1 MKLKIYDRLIG
12 WMSVSAWMLA
22 MCCAVSCT
30 SEQITNEGSLLPEK
44 TYPLLFNVA
53 VDGHESRAGGKD
65 AWAPDDQVGVQLGTK
80 QAVYK
85 ITSSGTALE
94 PKDAENTLY
103 WENSDKALVKAWY
116 PAEKKE
122 NWDISDQSS
131 GYTSFDCLY
140 AEKEMDFMSTGEEAT
155 LHFTHLMSKV
165 ECTVNSDA
173 SPTVS
178 KVRFFGAS
186 KLNFEA
192 GVLTASS
199 GLVEIIPESDNGK
212 YTAILYPRQM
222 QNQYFIV
229 VYLSDGSTFV
239 YKPTSET
246 DGNLQAGKLHKYEIK
261 VVKGEVNVSASGVS
275 SWTEDQSNQDA
286 VQKQSYR
293 VILPESLP
301 ESLQSDGYVITD
313 LSNDKPITV
322 QGNSFS
328 VSSAGFS
335 IAYTATDLS
344 KGFSILKGIGDVN
357 RTYSSEGSDIKYTF
371 SFINLKRDLT
381 LSYGE
386 YIQVGD
392 YYFNDNTCSVLPTKD
407 GATCI
412 GIVFHVGTGAGDSK
426 ENYAGTSL
434 ANGIRGYAVALK
446 DAHESAGIW
455 GPRNFVEGIESS
467 ESYVYSYLGYK
478 NSMLVKSLP
487 SFGDA
492 VIDEPMKSDTYWA
505 FKVALGYAVASPE
518 GTSGWYLPSIGQ
530 LVDISRIPEIETS
543 MLSAGGYGFKTDHVA
558 NEYGAKG
565 GYWSSSEMKDVD
577 AWYFSFEDM
586 HCKSW
591 SKSQLHAAVSYVRPV
606 LTF

>member
-65 AWAPDDQVGVQLGTK
+65 TWAPDDQVGVQLGTK

-173 SPTVS
+173 SLTVL

-199 GLVEIIPESDNGK
+199 GLVEITPESDNGK

-229 VYLSDGSTFV
+229 VYCDGSTFV

-261 VVKGEVNVSASGVS
+261 VVKGEVNVSASGVT
-275 SWTEDQSNQDA
+275 SWNEDVSEQDA
-286 VQKQSYR
+286 VQKRSYH
-293 VILPESLP
+293 VIFP
-301 ESLQSDGYVITD
+301 ESLQSDDYVITD
-313 LSNDKPITV
+313 LSDNTPVAV
-322 QGNSFS
+322 QNNSFN
-328 VSSAGFS
+328 VSSSGFS

-371 SFINLKRDLT
+371 SFTNLKRDLT

-392 YYFNDNTCSVLPTKD
+392 YYFSDNTCSALPTKD

-412 GIVFHVGTGAGDSK
+412 GIVFHVGAGSGDSK
-426 ENYAGTSL
+426 ENYAETL
-434 ANGIRGYAVALK
+434 ASSGIRGYAVALK

-487 SFGDA
+487 NFGDA
-492 VIDEPMKSDTYWA
+492 VINEPMKPDTYWA
-505 FKVALGYAVASPE
+505 FKVAFDYTVSAPE

-530 LVDISRIPEIETS
+530 LVDISKISGIETLMS
-543 MLSAGGYGFKTDHVA
+543 SAGGHGFKTDHVV

-565 GYWSSSEMKDVD
+565 GYWSSSEKKDTD

-586 HCKSW
+586 NCTAW
-591 SKSQLHAAVSYVRPV
+591 SKNQEFAAVSYVRPV

>member
-65 AWAPDDQVGVQLGTK
+65 DWIQGDEVGVQLGSK
-80 QAVYK
+80 QAVYQ
-85 ITSSGTALE
+85 ITSVANALE

-103 WENSDKALVKAWY
+103 WENSNKALVKAWY
-116 PAEKKE
+116 PAAKIE
-122 NWDISDQSS
+122 NRDISNQSN

-165 ECTVNSDA
+165 ECTVKSDA
-173 SPTVS
+173 SLTVS
-178 KVRFFGAS
+178 KVTFFGAS

-199 GLVEIIPESDNGK
+199 GLVEITPESDNGK

-261 VVKGEVNVSASGVS
+261 VVKGEVNVSASGVA
-275 SWTEDQSNQDA
+275 SWTEEPSTQDA
-286 VQKQSYR
+286 AQKQSYR
-293 VILPESLP
+293 VILPESF
-301 ESLQSDGYVITD
+301 GNYVITD
-313 LSNDKPITV
+313 LSDNSPVTTIQD
-322 QGNSFS
+322 NSFS

-371 SFINLKRDLT
+371 SFTNLKRDLT

-392 YYFNDNTCSVLPTKD
+392 YYFSDNTCSALPTKD

-412 GIVFHVGTGAGDSK
+412 GIVFHVGTGAGDSQ

-434 ANGIRGYAVALK
+434 ASNGIRGYAVALK
-446 DAHESAGIW
+446 DAGSFPWATE
-455 GPRNFVEGIESS
+455 EGKSTQTDSNENSWNG
-467 ESYVYSYLGYK
+467 YSNNQIVKGVGVGKFPAFEACAEFTPAAL
-478 NSMLVKSLP
+478 NS
-487 SFGDA
+487 
-492 VIDEPMKSDTYWA
+492 
-505 FKVALGYAVASPE
+505 
-518 GTSGWYLPSIGQ
+518 SGWYLPSIAQ
-530 LVDISRIPEIETS
+530 LGEIRNNIDILQPMFTAVEGEC
-543 MLSAGGYGFKTDHVA
+543 LKTDGSVW
-558 NEYGAKG
+558 
-565 GYWSSSEMKDVD
+565 YWSSTQKDSENEKAVILFGEG
-577 AWYFSFEDM
+577 YSV
-586 HCKSW
+586 W
-591 SKSQLHAAVSYVRPV
+591 SKIAGAYVRPI

>member
-65 AWAPDDQVGVQLGTK
+65 DWIQGDEVGVQLGSK
-80 QAVYK
+80 QAVYQ
-85 ITSSGTALE
+85 ITSVANALE

-103 WENSDKALVKAWY
+103 WENSNKALVKAWY
-116 PAEKKE
+116 PAAKIE
-122 NWDISDQSS
+122 NRDISNQSN

-165 ECTVNSDA
+165 ECTVKSDA
-173 SPTVS
+173 SLTVS
-178 KVRFFGAS
+178 KVTFFGAS

-199 GLVEIIPESDNGK
+199 GLVEITPESDNGK

-261 VVKGEVNVSASGVS
+261 VVKGEVNVSASGVA
-275 SWTEDQSNQDA
+275 SWTEEPSNQDA
-286 VQKQSYR
+286 AQKQSYR
-293 VILPESLP
+293 VILPESF
-301 ESLQSDGYVITD
+301 GNYVITD
-313 LSNDKPITV
+313 LSDNSPVTTIQD
-322 QGNSFS
+322 NSFS

-335 IAYTATDLS
+335 ITYTATDLS
-344 KGFSILKGIGDVN
+344 KGFSILKGIGEVK
-357 RTYSSEGSDIKYTF
+357 RTYTPEGSKYTF
-371 SFINLKRDLT
+371 SFTNLKRDLT

-392 YYFNDNTCSVLPTKD
+392 YYFSDNTCSVLPTKD

-412 GIVFHVGTGAGDSK
+412 GIVFHVGTGAGDSQ

-434 ANGIRGYAVALK
+434 ACIRGYAVALK
-446 DAHESAGIW
+446 DAGSFPWATEEGKSTQTDSNENSWNGYSNNQIVK
-455 GPRNFVEGIESS
+455 GVDVEKYPAFEACADFTPAA
-467 ESYVYSYLGYK
+467 L
-478 NSMLVKSLP
+478 NS
-487 SFGDA
+487 
-492 VIDEPMKSDTYWA
+492 
-505 FKVALGYAVASPE
+505 
-518 GTSGWYLPSIGQ
+518 SGWYLPSIAQ
-530 LVDISRIPEIETS
+530 LGEIRNNIDILQPMFTAVEGEC
-543 MLSAGGYGFKTDHVA
+543 LKTDGSVW
-558 NEYGAKG
+558 
-565 GYWSSSEMKDVD
+565 YWSSTQKDSENEKAVILFGEG
-577 AWYFSFEDM
+577 YSV
-586 HCKSW
+586 W
-591 SKSQLHAAVSYVRPV
+591 SKIAGAYVRPI

>member
-65 AWAPDDQVGVQLGTK
+65 AWIQGDEVGVQLGSK
-80 QAVYK
+80 QAVYQ
-85 ITSSGTALE
+85 ITSVANALE

-103 WENSDKALVKAWY
+103 WENSNKALVKAWY
-116 PAEKKE
+116 PAAKIE
-122 NWDISDQSS
+122 NRDISDQSS

-173 SPTVS
+173 SLTVS
-178 KVRFFGAS
+178 KVTFFGAS

-199 GLVEIIPESDNGK
+199 GLVEITPESDNGK

-261 VVKGEVNVSASGVS
+261 VVKGEINVSASGVA
-275 SWTEDQSNQDA
+275 SWTEEQSNQDA

-293 VILPESLP
+293 VILPESL
-301 ESLQSDGYVITD
+301 QSDGYVIID
-313 LSNDKPITV
+313 FSNGSPVTV
-322 QGNSFS
+322 QDNSFS

-335 IAYTATDLS
+335 ITYTETDLS
-344 KGFSILKGIGDVN
+344 KGFSILKGIGEVK
-357 RTYSSEGSDIKYTF
+357 RTYNNEDSNIEYTF
-371 SFINLKRDLT
+371 SFTNLKRDLT

-392 YYFNDNTCSVLPTKD
+392 YYFSDNTCSALPTKD

-412 GIVFHVGTGAGDSK
+412 GIVFHVGTGAGDGK
-426 ENYAGTSL
+426 GNYAGTSL
-434 ANGIRGYAVALK
+434 ASNGIRGYAVALK

-565 GYWSSSEMKDVD
+565 GYWSSSEQKESD

-586 HCKSW
+586 NCKSW
-591 SKSQLHAAVSYVRPV
+591 SKSQVFAAVSYVRPV

>member
-44 TYPLLFNVA
+44 TYPLLLNVA

-65 AWAPDDQVGVQLGTK
+65 DWIQGDEVGVQLGSK
-80 QAVYK
+80 QAVYQ
-85 ITSSGTALE
+85 ITSVANALE

-103 WENSDKALVKAWY
+103 WENSNKALVKAWY
-116 PAEKKE
+116 PAAKIE
-122 NWDISDQSS
+122 NRDISNQSN

-165 ECTVNSDA
+165 ECTVKSDA
-173 SPTVS
+173 SLTVS
-178 KVRFFGAS
+178 KVTFFGAS

-199 GLVEIIPESDNGK
+199 GLVEITPESDNGK

-261 VVKGEVNVSASGVS
+261 VVKGEVNVSASGVA
-275 SWTEDQSNQDA
+275 SWTEEPSTQDA
-286 VQKQSYR
+286 AQKQSYR
-293 VILPESLP
+293 VILPESF
-301 ESLQSDGYVITD
+301 GNYVITD
-313 LSNDKPITV
+313 LSDNSPVTTIQD
-322 QGNSFS
+322 NSFS

-371 SFINLKRDLT
+371 SFTNLKRDLT

-392 YYFNDNTCSVLPTKD
+392 YYFSDNTCSALPTKD

-412 GIVFHVGTGAGDSK
+412 GIVFHVGTGAGDSR

-434 ANGIRGYAVALK
+434 ASNGIRGYVVALK
-446 DAHESAGIW
+446 DAGSFPWATEEGKSTQTDSNENSWNGYSNNQIVK
-455 GPRNFVEGIESS
+455 GVDVEKYPAFEACADFTPAA
-467 ESYVYSYLGYK
+467 L
-478 NSMLVKSLP
+478 NS
-487 SFGDA
+487 
-492 VIDEPMKSDTYWA
+492 
-505 FKVALGYAVASPE
+505 
-518 GTSGWYLPSIGQ
+518 SGWYLPSIAQ
-530 LVDISRIPEIETS
+530 LGEIRNNIDILQPMFTAVEGEC
-543 MLSAGGYGFKTDHVA
+543 LKTDKSVW
-558 NEYGAKG
+558 
-565 GYWSSSEMKDVD
+565 YWSSTQKNSNEG
-577 AWYFSFEDM
+577 
-586 HCKSW
+586 
-591 SKSQLHAAVSYVRPV
+591 QAVILYGTAYGVYDKVYETYVRPV

>member
-65 AWAPDDQVGVQLGTK
+65 AWVQGDEVGVQLGSK
-80 QAVYK
+80 QAVYQ
-85 ITSSGTALE
+85 ITSVANALE

-122 NWDISDQSS
+122 NWDISDQRN
-131 GYTSFDCLY
+131 GYADFDCLY
-140 AEKEMDFMSTGEEAT
+140 AEKEMDFMSTGEDAT

-165 ECTVNSDA
+165 ECTVKSDA
-173 SPTVS
+173 SLTVS
-178 KVRFFGAS
+178 EVTFFGAS

-199 GLVEIIPESDNGK
+199 GLVEITPESDNGK

-229 VYLSDGSTFV
+229 VYLNDGSTFV

-261 VVKGEVNVSASGVS
+261 VVKGEVNVSALGVA
-275 SWTEDQSNQDA
+275 SWTEKPSDQDA
-286 VQKQSYR
+286 AQKQSYR
-293 VILPESLP
+293 VILPESL
-301 ESLQSDGYVITD
+301 QSGNYAITD
-313 LSNDKPITV
+313 LSNDKSITV

-335 IAYTATDLS
+335 ITYTETDLS
-344 KGFSILKGIGDVN
+344 KGFSILKGIGEVK
-357 RTYSSEGSDIKYTF
+357 RTYTPEGSKHTF
-371 SFINLKRDLT
+371 SFTNLKRDLT

-392 YYFNDNTCSVLPTKD
+392 YYFSDNTCSVLPTKD

-434 ANGIRGYAVALK
+434 AFNGIRGYAVALK
-446 DAHESAGIW
+446 DAGSFQWASNKDLGGKLLTNKDKQLWIGYLNTKAVQEETLENYPAFNKCV
-455 GPRNFVEGIESS
+455 NFKPIA
-467 ESYVYSYLGYK
+467 
-478 NSMLVKSLP
+478 P
-487 SFGDA
+487 SG
-492 VIDEPMKSDTYWA
+492 S
-505 FKVALGYAVASPE
+505 
-518 GTSGWYLPSIGQ
+518 SGWYLPSCAQ
-530 LVDISRIPEIETS
+530 LEAIFSQK
-543 MLSAGGYGFKTDHVA
+543 KTLDKELQNVS
-558 NEYGAKG
+558 GSQLIQG
-565 GYWSSSEMKDVD
+565 DWYWSSTQSENDNQAVMYYLKDNGATYD
-577 AWYFSFEDM
+577 WDKDNLYN
-586 HCKSW
+586 
-591 SKSQLHAAVSYVRPV
+591 VRPI

>member
-65 AWAPDDQVGVQLGTK
+65 AWVQGDEVGVQLGSK
-80 QAVYK
+80 QAVYQ
-85 ITSSGTALE
+85 ITSVANALE

-103 WENSDKALVKAWY
+103 WETSNKALVKAWY

-122 NWDISDQSS
+122 NWDISNQSS

-165 ECTVNSDA
+165 ECTVKSDA
-173 SPTVS
+173 VS
-178 KVRFFGAS
+178 KVTFFGAS

-199 GLVEIIPESDNGK
+199 GMAEIIPESADRQ
-212 YTAILYPRQM
+212 YTAVLYPRQM

-229 VYLSDGSTFV
+229 VYLNDGSTFV

-275 SWTEDQSNQDA
+275 SWTEEQSDQDA
-286 VQKQSYR
+286 AQKQSYR
-293 VILPESLP
+293 VILPKSLH
-301 ESLQSDGYVITD
+301 DGYVITD
-313 LSNDKPITV
+313 LSDNSPVTTIQD
-322 QGNSFS
+322 NSFS

-335 IAYTATDLS
+335 ITYTETDLS
-344 KGFSILKGIGDVN
+344 KGFSILKGIGEVK
-357 RTYSSEGSDIKYTF
+357 RTYTPEGSKYTF
-371 SFINLKRDLT
+371 SFTNLKRDLT

-392 YYFNDNTCSVLPTKD
+392 YYFSDNTCSVLPTKD

-412 GIVFHVGTGAGDSK
+412 GIVFYVGTGAGDSK

-434 ANGIRGYAVALK
+434 AFNGIRGYAVALK

-455 GPRNFVEGIESS
+455 GPRKFVEGIESS
-467 ESYVYSYLGYK
+467 GSYVYSYLGYK

-530 LVDISRIPEIETS
+530 LVDISRIPEVETL
-543 MLSAGGYGFKTDHVA
+543 LSAGGDEFKTDHKP
-558 NEYGAKG
+558 NEYGVKG
-565 GYWSSSEMKDVD
+565 GYWSSSEMKESD
-577 AWYFSFEDM
+577 AWYFSFEEM
-586 HCKSW
+586 NYKSW
-591 SKSQLHAAVSYVRPV
+591 SKSQDFAAVSYVRPV

>member
-65 AWAPDDQVGVQLGTK
+65 AWIQGDEVGVQLGSK
-80 QAVYK
+80 QAVYQ
-85 ITSSGTALE
+85 ITSVANALE

-173 SPTVS
+173 SLTVL
-178 KVRFFGAS
+178 KVTFFGAS

-199 GLVEIIPESDNGK
+199 GLVEITPESDNGK

-229 VYLSDGSTFV
+229 VYCDGSTFV

-275 SWTEDQSNQDA
+275 SWTEEQSNQDA

-293 VILPESLP
+293 VILPESL
-301 ESLQSDGYVITD
+301 QSDDYVITD
-313 LSNDKPITV
+313 LSDKSSVTV
-322 QGNSFS
+322 QNNSFS

-371 SFINLKRDLT
+371 SFTNLKRDLT

-392 YYFNDNTCSVLPTKD
+392 YYFSDNTCSALPTKD

-412 GIVFHVGTGAGDSK
+412 GIVFHVGTGAGDSQ

-434 ANGIRGYAVALK
+434 ASNGIRGYAVALK
-446 DAHESAGIW
+446 DAGSFPWATEEGKSTRTDSNENSWNGYSNNQIVK
-455 GPRNFVEGIESS
+455 GVDVEKYPAFEACADFTPAA
-467 ESYVYSYLGYK
+467 L
-478 NSMLVKSLP
+478 NS
-487 SFGDA
+487 
-492 VIDEPMKSDTYWA
+492 
-505 FKVALGYAVASPE
+505 
-518 GTSGWYLPSIGQ
+518 SGWYLPSIAQ
-530 LVDISRIPEIETS
+530 LGEIRNNIDILQPMFTAVEGEC
-543 MLSAGGYGFKTDHVA
+543 LKTDGSVW
-558 NEYGAKG
+558 
-565 GYWSSSEMKDVD
+565 YWSSTQKDSENEKAVILFGER
-577 AWYFSFEDM
+577 YSV
-586 HCKSW
+586 W
-591 SKSQLHAAVSYVRPV
+591 SKIAGAYVRPV

>member
-173 SPTVS
+173 SLTVL
-178 KVRFFGAS
+178 KVTFFGAS

-199 GLVEIIPESDNGK
+199 GLVEITPESDNGK

-261 VVKGEVNVSASGVS
+261 VVKGEVNVSASGVA
-275 SWTEDQSNQDA
+275 SWTEEPSNQDA
-286 VQKQSYR
+286 AQKQSYR
-293 VILPESLP
+293 VILPESL
-301 ESLQSDGYVITD
+301 QSNYVITD
-313 LSNDKPITV
+313 LSDNSPVTIQD
-322 QGNSFS
+322 NSFS

-371 SFINLKRDLT
+371 SFTNLKRDLT

-392 YYFNDNTCSVLPTKD
+392 YYFSDNTCSALPTKD

-412 GIVFHVGTGAGDSK
+412 GIVFHVGTGAGDSQ

-434 ANGIRGYAVALK
+434 ACIRGYAVALK
-446 DAHESAGIW
+446 DAQESAGIW
-455 GPRNFVEGIESS
+455 GPRKHVEGIESS
-467 ESYVYSYLGYK
+467 KSYVYSYLGYK
-478 NSMLVKSLP
+478 NSMIVKSLP

-492 VIDEPMKSDTYWA
+492 VINEPMRSDTYWA
-505 FKVALGYAVASPE
+505 FKVALEYTVSAPE

-530 LVDISRIPEIETS
+530 LVDIRRIPEVETLL
-543 MLSAGGYGFKTDHVA
+543 LSAGGDEFKTDHKP
-558 NEYGAKG
+558 NEYGVKG
-565 GYWSSSEMKDVD
+565 GYWSSSEMKESD
-577 AWYFSFEDM
+577 AWYFSFEEM
-586 HCKSW
+586 NYKSW
-591 SKSQLHAAVSYVRPV
+591 SKSQDFAAVSYVRPV

>member
-53 VDGHESRAGGKD
+53 VDGLESRAGGKD
-65 AWAPDDQVGVQLGTK
+65 VWAPDDQVGVQLGTK

-116 PAEKKE
+116 PAEKIE
-122 NWDISDQSS
+122 NRDISDQSS

-165 ECTVNSDA
+165 ECTVKSDA
-173 SPTVS
+173 SLTVS
-178 KVRFFGAS
+178 EVTFFGAS

-199 GLVEIIPESDNGK
+199 GLVEITPESDNGK

-229 VYLSDGSTFV
+229 VCLSDGSTFV

-261 VVKGEVNVSASGVS
+261 VVKGEVNVSASGVA
-275 SWTEDQSNQDA
+275 SWTEEPSTQDA
-286 VQKQSYR
+286 AQKQSYH
-293 VILPESLP
+293 VIFP

-322 QGNSFS
+322 QDNSFS

-335 IAYTATDLS
+335 ITYTETDLS
-344 KGFSILKGIGDVN
+344 KGFSILKGIGEVK
-357 RTYSSEGSDIKYTF
+357 RTYTPEGSKYTF
-371 SFINLKRDLT
+371 SFTNLKRDLT

-426 ENYAGTSL
+426 GNYAETSL
-434 ANGIRGYAVALK
+434 ASSGIRGYVVALK
-446 DAHESAGIW
+446 DAGSFQWASNEDLGGKLLTNKDKQLWIGYLNTKAVQEETLENYPAFNKCI
-455 GPRNFVEGIESS
+455 NFEPIA
-467 ESYVYSYLGYK
+467 
-478 NSMLVKSLP
+478 P
-487 SFGDA
+487 SG
-492 VIDEPMKSDTYWA
+492 S
-505 FKVALGYAVASPE
+505 
-518 GTSGWYLPSIGQ
+518 SGWYLPSCAQ
-530 LVDISRIPEIETS
+530 LEAIFSQK
-543 MLSAGGYGFKTDHVA
+543 KTLDKELQNVS
-558 NEYGAKG
+558 GSQLIQG
-565 GYWSSSEMKDVD
+565 DWYWSSTQSENDNQAVMYYLKDNGATYD
-577 AWYFSFEDM
+577 WDKHY
-586 HCKSW
+586 
-591 SKSQLHAAVSYVRPV
+591 LYNVRPV

>member
-65 AWAPDDQVGVQLGTK
+65 AWIQGDEVGVQLGSK
-80 QAVYK
+80 QAVYQ
-85 ITSSGTALE
+85 ITSVANALE

-116 PAEKKE
+116 PAEKIE
-122 NWDISDQSS
+122 NRDISDQSS

-173 SPTVS
+173 SLTVL
-178 KVRFFGAS
+178 KVTFFGAS

-199 GLVEIIPESDNGK
+199 GLVEITPESDNGK

-261 VVKGEVNVSASGVS
+261 VVKGEVNVSASGVA
-275 SWTEDQSNQDA
+275 SWTEEQSNQDA
-286 VQKQSYR
+286 AQKQSYH
-293 VILPESLP
+293 VIFP
-301 ESLQSDGYVITD
+301 ESLQSGNYVITD
-313 LSNDKPITV
+313 LSDNSPVTIQD
-322 QGNSFS
+322 NSFS

-335 IAYTATDLS
+335 ITYTETDLS
-344 KGFSILKGIGDVN
+344 KGFSILKGIGEVK
-357 RTYSSEGSDIKYTF
+357 RTYKEDSNIEYTF
-371 SFINLKRDLT
+371 SFTNLKRDLT

-392 YYFNDNTCSVLPTKD
+392 YYFSDNTCSVLPTKD

-434 ANGIRGYAVALK
+434 ASNGIRGYVVALK
-446 DAHESAGIW
+446 DAGSFPWATEEGKSTQTDSNENSWNGYSNNQIVK
-455 GPRNFVEGIESS
+455 GVDVEKYPAFEACADFTPAA
-467 ESYVYSYLGYK
+467 L
-478 NSMLVKSLP
+478 NS
-487 SFGDA
+487 
-492 VIDEPMKSDTYWA
+492 
-505 FKVALGYAVASPE
+505 
-518 GTSGWYLPSIGQ
+518 SGWYLPSIAQ
-530 LVDISRIPEIETS
+530 LGEIRNNIDILQPMFTAVEGEC
-543 MLSAGGYGFKTDHVA
+543 LKTDGSVW
-558 NEYGAKG
+558 
-565 GYWSSSEMKDVD
+565 YWSSTQKDSENEKAVILFGEG
-577 AWYFSFEDM
+577 YSV
-586 HCKSW
+586 W
-591 SKSQLHAAVSYVRPV
+591 SKIAGAYVRPI

>member
-65 AWAPDDQVGVQLGTK
+65 DWIQGDEVGVQLGSK
-80 QAVYK
+80 QAVYQ
-85 ITSSGTALE
+85 ITSVANALE

-103 WENSDKALVKAWY
+103 WENSNKALVKAWY
-116 PAEKKE
+116 PAAKIE
-122 NWDISDQSS
+122 NRDISNQSN

-165 ECTVNSDA
+165 ECTVKSDA
-173 SPTVS
+173 SLTVS
-178 KVRFFGAS
+178 KVTFFGAS

-199 GLVEIIPESDNGK
+199 GLVEITPESDNGK

-261 VVKGEVNVSASGVS
+261 VVKGEVNVSASGVA
-275 SWTEDQSNQDA
+275 SWTEEPSDQDA
-286 VQKQSYR
+286 AQKQSYH
-293 VILPESLP
+293 VILP

-313 LSNDKPITV
+313 LSNDKPIKV
-322 QGNSFS
+322 PGNSFS

-335 IAYTATDLS
+335 ITYTETDLS

-392 YYFNDNTCSVLPTKD
+392 YYFSDNTCSALPTKD

-412 GIVFHVGTGAGDSK
+412 GIVFHVGTGAGDSQ

-434 ANGIRGYAVALK
+434 ACIRGYAVALK
-446 DAHESAGIW
+446 DAGSFSWASNEDLGGKLLTNKDKQLWI
-455 GPRNFVEGIESS
+455 G
-467 ESYVYSYLGYK
+467 YLNTKTVQEETLENYPAFNK
-478 NSMLVKSLP
+478 CIKFEPIAP
-487 SFGDA
+487 SG
-492 VIDEPMKSDTYWA
+492 S
-505 FKVALGYAVASPE
+505 
-518 GTSGWYLPSIGQ
+518 SGWYLPSCAQ
-530 LVDISRIPEIETS
+530 LEAIFSQK
-543 MLSAGGYGFKTDHVA
+543 KTLDKELQNVS
-558 NEYGAKG
+558 GSQLIQG
-565 GYWSSSEMKDVD
+565 DWYWSSTQSENDNQAVMYYLKDNGATYD
-577 AWYFSFEDM
+577 WDKHY
-586 HCKSW
+586 
-591 SKSQLHAAVSYVRPV
+591 LYNVRPV

>member
-65 AWAPDDQVGVQLGTK
+65 DWVQGDEVGVQLGSK
-80 QAVYK
+80 QAVYQ
-85 ITSSGTALE
+85 ITSVANALE

-103 WENSDKALVKAWY
+103 WETSNKALVKAWY
-116 PAEKKE
+116 PAEKIE
-122 NWDISDQSS
+122 NRDISDQSS

-165 ECTVNSDA
+165 ECTVKSDA
-173 SPTVS
+173 SLTVS
-178 KVRFFGAS
+178 EVTFFGAS

-199 GLVEIIPESDNGK
+199 GLVEITPESDNGK

-229 VYLSDGSTFV
+229 VCLSDGSTFV

-261 VVKGEVNVSASGVS
+261 VVKGEVNVSASGVA
-275 SWTEDQSNQDA
+275 SWTEEPSSQDA
-286 VQKQSYR
+286 AQKQSYH
-293 VILPESLP
+293 VIFP

-313 LSNDKPITV
+313 LSNDKPIIV

-335 IAYTATDLS
+335 ITYTETDLS
-344 KGFSILKGIGDVN
+344 KGFSILKGIGEVK
-357 RTYSSEGSDIKYTF
+357 RTYTPEGSKYTF
-371 SFINLKRDLT
+371 SFTNLKRDLT

-392 YYFNDNTCSVLPTKD
+392 YYFSDNTCSALPTKD

-412 GIVFHVGTGAGDSK
+412 GIVFHVGTGAGDGK
-426 ENYAGTSL
+426 GNYAGTSL
-434 ANGIRGYAVALK
+434 ASNGIRGYAVALK
-446 DAHESAGIW
+446 DAGSFQWATEEGKSTQTDPNENSWNGYSNNQIVKGAG
-455 GPRNFVEGIESS
+455 VE
-467 ESYVYSYLGYK
+467 K
-478 NSMLVKSLP
+478 FP
-487 SFGDA
+487 
-492 VIDEPMKSDTYWA
+492 A
-505 FKVALGYAVASPE
+505 FKACADFTPAALNS
-518 GTSGWYLPSIGQ
+518 SGWYLPSIAQ
-530 LVDISRIPEIETS
+530 LGEIENNIDILQPMFTAVEGEC
-543 MLSAGGYGFKTDHVA
+543 LKTDGSVW
-558 NEYGAKG
+558 
-565 GYWSSSEMKDVD
+565 YWSSTQKDSENEKAVILFGEG
-577 AWYFSFEDM
+577 YSV
-586 HCKSW
+586 W
-591 SKSQLHAAVSYVRPV
+591 SKIAGAYVRPV

>member
-12 WMSVSAWMLA
+12 WMSVSAWILA

-30 SEQITNEGSLLPEK
+30 SEQITNEGSSLPEK

-65 AWAPDDQVGVQLGTK
+65 DWIQGDEVGVQLGSK
-80 QAVYK
+80 QAVYQ
-85 ITSSGTALE
+85 ITSVANALE

-103 WENSDKALVKAWY
+103 WENSNKALVKAWY
-116 PAEKKE
+116 PAEKIE
-122 NWDISDQSS
+122 NRDISDQSS

-165 ECTVNSDA
+165 ECTVKSDA
-173 SPTVS
+173 SLTVS
-178 KVRFFGAS
+178 EVTFFGAS

-199 GLVEIIPESDNGK
+199 GLVEITPESDTDKGK

-261 VVKGEVNVSASGVS
+261 VVKGEVNVSASGVA
-275 SWTEDQSNQDA
+275 SWTEEPSTQDA
-286 VQKQSYR
+286 AQKQSYR
-293 VILPESLP
+293 VILPESF
-301 ESLQSDGYVITD
+301 GNYVITD
-313 LSNDKPITV
+313 LSDNSPVTTIQD
-322 QGNSFS
+322 NSFS

-371 SFINLKRDLT
+371 SFTNLKRDLT

-392 YYFNDNTCSVLPTKD
+392 YYFSDNTCSALPTKD

-412 GIVFHVGTGAGDSK
+412 GIVFHVGTGAGDSQK
-426 ENYAGTSL
+426 NYAGTSL
-434 ANGIRGYAVALK
+434 ASNDIRGYAVALK
-446 DAHESAGIW
+446 DAGSFQWATEEGKSTQTDPNENSWNGYSNNQIVKGAG
-455 GPRNFVEGIESS
+455 VE
-467 ESYVYSYLGYK
+467 K
-478 NSMLVKSLP
+478 FP
-487 SFGDA
+487 
-492 VIDEPMKSDTYWA
+492 A
-505 FKVALGYAVASPE
+505 FKACAEFAPAALNS
-518 GTSGWYLPSIGQ
+518 SGWYLPSIAQ
-530 LVDISRIPEIETS
+530 LGEIENNIDILQPMFTAVEGEC
-543 MLSAGGYGFKTDHVA
+543 LKTDKSVW
-558 NEYGAKG
+558 
-565 GYWSSSEMKDVD
+565 YWSSTQKNSNEG
-577 AWYFSFEDM
+577 
-586 HCKSW
+586 
-591 SKSQLHAAVSYVRPV
+591 QAVILYGTEYGVYDKVYETYVRPV

>member
-53 VDGHESRAGGKD
+53 VDGLESRAGGKD
-65 AWAPDDQVGVQLGTK
+65 VWAPDDQVGVQLGTK

-116 PAEKKE
+116 PAAKIE
-122 NWDISDQSS
+122 NRDISNQSN

-165 ECTVNSDA
+165 ECTVKSDA
-173 SPTVS
+173 SLIVS
-178 KVRFFGAS
+178 EVTFFGAS

-199 GLVEIIPESDNGK
+199 GLVEIIPESDKGK

-261 VVKGEVNVSASGVS
+261 VVKGEINVSASGVA
-275 SWTEDQSNQDA
+275 SWTEEQSDQDA
-286 VQKQSYR
+286 VLKQSYR
-293 VILPESLP
+293 VILP

-335 IAYTATDLS
+335 ITYTETDLS
-344 KGFSILKGIGDVN
+344 KGFSILKGIGEVK
-357 RTYSSEGSDIKYTF
+357 RTYTPEGSKYTF
-371 SFINLKRDLT
+371 SFTNLKRDLT

-392 YYFNDNTCSVLPTKD
+392 YYFSDNTCSALPTKD

-412 GIVFHVGTGAGDSK
+412 GIVFHVGTGAGDSQ

-434 ANGIRGYAVALK
+434 ACIRGYAVALK
-446 DAHESAGIW
+446 DAQESAGIW
-455 GPRNFVEGIESS
+455 GPRKHVEGIESS
-467 ESYVYSYLGYK
+467 KSYVYSYLGYK
-478 NSMLVKSLP
+478 NSMIVKSLP

-492 VIDEPMKSDTYWA
+492 VINEPTKSDTYWA
-505 FKVALGYAVASPE
+505 FKVALEYTVSAPE

-530 LVDISRIPEIETS
+530 LVDIRRIPEVETLL
-543 MLSAGGYGFKTDHVA
+543 LSAGGDEFKTDHKP
-558 NEYGAKG
+558 NEYGVKG
-565 GYWSSSEMKDVD
+565 GYWSSSEMKESD
-577 AWYFSFEDM
+577 AWYFSFEEM
-586 HCKSW
+586 NYKSW
-591 SKSQLHAAVSYVRPV
+591 SKSQDFAAVSYVRPV

>member
-173 SPTVS
+173 SLTVK
-178 KVRFFGAS
+178 KVTFFGAS

-199 GLVEIIPESDNGK
+199 GLVEITPESDTDNGK

-229 VYLSDGSTFV
+229 VYCDGSTFV

-261 VVKGEVNVSASGVS
+261 VVKGEVNVSASGVA

-381 LSYGE
+381 LSYDE

-446 DAHESAGIW
+446 DAGSFQWATEEGKSTQTDPNENSWNGYSNNQIVKGAG
-455 GPRNFVEGIESS
+455 VE
-467 ESYVYSYLGYK
+467 K
-478 NSMLVKSLP
+478 FP
-487 SFGDA
+487 
-492 VIDEPMKSDTYWA
+492 A
-505 FKVALGYAVASPE
+505 FKACAEFAPAALNS
-518 GTSGWYLPSIGQ
+518 SGWYLPSIAQ
-530 LVDISRIPEIETS
+530 LGEIENNIDILQPMFTAVEGEC
-543 MLSAGGYGFKTDHVA
+543 LKTDKSVW
-558 NEYGAKG
+558 
-565 GYWSSSEMKDVD
+565 YWSSTQKNSNEG
-577 AWYFSFEDM
+577 
-586 HCKSW
+586 
-591 SKSQLHAAVSYVRPV
+591 QAVILYGTEYGVYDKVYETYVRPV

>member
-65 AWAPDDQVGVQLGTK
+65 AWIQGDEVGVQLGSK
-80 QAVYK
+80 QAVYQ
-85 ITSSGTALE
+85 ITSVANALE

-116 PAEKKE
+116 PAEKIE
-122 NWDISDQSS
+122 NRDISDQSS

-173 SPTVS
+173 SLTVL
-178 KVRFFGAS
+178 KVTFFGAS

-199 GLVEIIPESDNGK
+199 GLVEITPESDNGK

-261 VVKGEVNVSASGVS
+261 VVKGEVNVSASGVA
-275 SWTEDQSNQDA
+275 SWTEEQSNQDA
-286 VQKQSYR
+286 AQKQSYH
-293 VILPESLP
+293 VIFP
-301 ESLQSDGYVITD
+301 ESLQSGNYVITD
-313 LSNDKPITV
+313 LSDNSPVTIQD
-322 QGNSFS
+322 NSFS

-335 IAYTATDLS
+335 ITYTETDLS
-344 KGFSILKGIGDVN
+344 KGFSILKGIGEVK
-357 RTYSSEGSDIKYTF
+357 RTYKEDSNIEYTF
-371 SFINLKRDLT
+371 SFTNLKRDLT

-392 YYFNDNTCSVLPTKD
+392 YYFSDNTCSVLPTKD

-434 ANGIRGYAVALK
+434 ASNGIRGYVVALK
-446 DAHESAGIW
+446 DAGSFPWATEEGKSTQTDSNENSWNGYSNNQIVK
-455 GPRNFVEGIESS
+455 GVDVEKYPAFEACADFTPAA
-467 ESYVYSYLGYK
+467 L
-478 NSMLVKSLP
+478 NS
-487 SFGDA
+487 
-492 VIDEPMKSDTYWA
+492 
-505 FKVALGYAVASPE
+505 
-518 GTSGWYLPSIGQ
+518 SGWYLPSIAQ
-530 LVDISRIPEIETS
+530 LGEIRNNIDILQS
-543 MLSAGGYGFKTDHVA
+543 MFTAVEGECLKTDGSVW
-558 NEYGAKG
+558 
-565 GYWSSSEMKDVD
+565 YWSSTQKDSENEKAVILFGEG
-577 AWYFSFEDM
+577 YSV
-586 HCKSW
+586 W
-591 SKSQLHAAVSYVRPV
+591 SKIAGAYVRPI

>member
-65 AWAPDDQVGVQLGTK
+65 AWIQGDEVGVQLGSK
-80 QAVYK
+80 QAVYQ
-85 ITSSGTALE
+85 ITSVANALE

-116 PAEKKE
+116 PAEKIE
-122 NWDISDQSS
+122 NRDISDQSS

-173 SPTVS
+173 SLTVL
-178 KVRFFGAS
+178 KVTFFGAS

-199 GLVEIIPESDNGK
+199 GLVEITPESDNGK

-261 VVKGEVNVSASGVS
+261 VVKGEVNVSASGVA
-275 SWTEDQSNQDA
+275 SWTEEQSNQDA
-286 VQKQSYR
+286 AQKQSYH
-293 VILPESLP
+293 VIFP
-301 ESLQSDGYVITD
+301 ESLQSGNYVITD
-313 LSNDKPITV
+313 LSDNSPVTIQD
-322 QGNSFS
+322 NSFS

-335 IAYTATDLS
+335 ITYTETDLS
-344 KGFSILKGIGDVN
+344 KGFSILKGIGEVK
-357 RTYSSEGSDIKYTF
+357 RTYKEDSNIEYTF
-371 SFINLKRDLT
+371 SFTNLKRDLT

-392 YYFNDNTCSVLPTKD
+392 YYFSDNTCSVLPTKD

-434 ANGIRGYAVALK
+434 ASNGIRGYVVALK
-446 DAHESAGIW
+446 DAGSFPWATE
-455 GPRNFVEGIESS
+455 EGKSTQTDSNENSWNG
-467 ESYVYSYLGYK
+467 YSNNQIVKGVGVGKFPAFEACADFTPAAL
-478 NSMLVKSLP
+478 NS
-487 SFGDA
+487 
-492 VIDEPMKSDTYWA
+492 
-505 FKVALGYAVASPE
+505 
-518 GTSGWYLPSIGQ
+518 SGWYLPSIAQ
-530 LVDISRIPEIETS
+530 LGEIRNNIDILQS
-543 MLSAGGYGFKTDHVA
+543 MFTAVEGECLKTDGSVW
-558 NEYGAKG
+558 
-565 GYWSSSEMKDVD
+565 YWSSTQKDSDVGQ
-577 AWYFSFEDM
+577 AVILFGEGYSM
-586 HCKSW
+586 W
-591 SKSQLHAAVSYVRPV
+591 SKIAGAYVRPV

>member
-65 AWAPDDQVGVQLGTK
+65 AWIQGDEVGVQLGSK
-80 QAVYK
+80 QAVYQ
-85 ITSSGTALE
+85 ITSVANALE

-103 WENSDKALVKAWY
+103 WENSNKALVKAWY
-116 PAEKKE
+116 PAEKIE
-122 NWDISDQSS
+122 NRDISDQSN

-173 SPTVS
+173 SLIVS
-178 KVRFFGAS
+178 KVTFFGAS

-199 GLVEIIPESDNGK
+199 GLVEITPESDNGK

-261 VVKGEVNVSASGVS
+261 VVKGEVNVSASGVA
-275 SWTEDQSNQDA
+275 SWTEEPSNQDA
-286 VQKQSYR
+286 AQKLSYH
-293 VILPESLP
+293 VIFP

-322 QGNSFS
+322 QDNSFS

-335 IAYTATDLS
+335 ITYTETDLS
-344 KGFSILKGIGDVN
+344 KGFSILKGIGEVK
-357 RTYSSEGSDIKYTF
+357 RTYNNEDSNIEYTF
-371 SFINLKRDLT
+371 SFTNLKRDLT

-392 YYFNDNTCSVLPTKD
+392 YYFSDNTCSALPTKD

-412 GIVFHVGTGAGDSK
+412 GVVFHVGTGAGDSK

-434 ANGIRGYAVALK
+434 ASNGIRGYAVALK
-446 DAHESAGIW
+446 DAQESAGIW
-455 GPRNFVEGIESS
+455 GPRKHVEGIESS
-467 ESYVYSYLGYK
+467 KSYVYSYLGYK
-478 NSMLVKSLP
+478 NSMIVKSLP

-492 VIDEPMKSDTYWA
+492 VINEPMKSDTYWA
-505 FKVALGYAVASPE
+505 FKVALEYTVSAPE

-530 LVDISRIPEIETS
+530 LVDIRRIPEVETLL
-543 MLSAGGYGFKTDHVA
+543 LSAGGDEFKTDHKP
-558 NEYGAKG
+558 NEYGVKG
-565 GYWSSSEMKDVD
+565 GYWSSSEMKESD
-577 AWYFSFEDM
+577 AWYFSFEEM
-586 HCKSW
+586 NYKSW
-591 SKSQLHAAVSYVRPV
+591 SKSQDFAAVSYVRPV

>member
-65 AWAPDDQVGVQLGTK
+65 AWVQGDEVGMQLGSK
-80 QAVYK
+80 QAVYQ
-85 ITSSGTALE
+85 ITSVANALE

-103 WENSDKALVKAWY
+103 WETSNKALVKAWY
-116 PAEKKE
+116 PAEKIE
-122 NWDISDQSS
+122 NRDISDQSS

-261 VVKGEVNVSASGVS
+261 VVKGEVNVSASGVA
-275 SWTEDQSNQDA
+275 SWTEEPSNQDA
-286 VQKQSYR
+286 ALKQSYH
-293 VILPESLP
+293 VIFP
-301 ESLQSDGYVITD
+301 ESLQSGNYGITD
-313 LSNDKPITV
+313 LSDNSPVTIQD
-322 QGNSFS
+322 NSFS

-344 KGFSILKGIGDVN
+344 KGFSILKGIGEVK
-357 RTYSSEGSDIKYTF
+357 RTYTPEGSKYTF
-371 SFINLKRDLT
+371 SFTNLKRDLT

-392 YYFNDNTCSVLPTKD
+392 YYFSDNTCSVLPTKD

-434 ANGIRGYAVALK
+434 ASNGIRGYAVALK
-446 DAHESAGIW
+446 DAGSFQWATEEGKSTQTDPNENSWNGYSNNQIVKGAG
-455 GPRNFVEGIESS
+455 VE
-467 ESYVYSYLGYK
+467 K
-478 NSMLVKSLP
+478 FP
-487 SFGDA
+487 
-492 VIDEPMKSDTYWA
+492 A
-505 FKVALGYAVASPE
+505 FKACAEFAPAALNS
-518 GTSGWYLPSIGQ
+518 SGWYLPSIAQ
-530 LVDISRIPEIETS
+530 LGEIENNIDILQPMFTAVEGEC
-543 MLSAGGYGFKTDHVA
+543 LKTDKSVW
-558 NEYGAKG
+558 
-565 GYWSSSEMKDVD
+565 YWSSTQKNSNEG
-577 AWYFSFEDM
+577 
-586 HCKSW
+586 
-591 SKSQLHAAVSYVRPV
+591 QAVILYGTEYGVYDKVYETYVRPV

>member
-53 VDGHESRAGGKD
+53 VDGLESRAGGKD
-65 AWAPDDQVGVQLGTK
+65 TWAPDDQVGVQLGTK

-165 ECTVNSDA
+165 ECTVKSDA
-173 SPTVS
+173 SLTVS
-178 KVRFFGAS
+178 EVTFFGAS

-199 GLVEIIPESDNGK
+199 GLVEITPESDKGK

-229 VYLSDGSTFV
+229 VYLSDRSTFV

-261 VVKGEVNVSASGVS
+261 VVKGEVNVSASGVA
-275 SWTEDQSNQDA
+275 SWTEEPSSQDA
-286 VQKQSYR
+286 AQKQSYH
-293 VILPESLP
+293 VILPESF
-301 ESLQSDGYVITD
+301 GNYVITD
-313 LSNDKPITV
+313 LSDNSPVTTIQD
-322 QGNSFS
+322 NSFS

-371 SFINLKRDLT
+371 SFTNLKRDLT

-392 YYFNDNTCSVLPTKD
+392 YYFSDNTCSALPTKD

-412 GIVFHVGTGAGDSK
+412 GIVFHVGTGAGDSQK
-426 ENYAGTSL
+426 NYAGTSL
-434 ANGIRGYAVALK
+434 ACIRGYAVALK

-478 NSMLVKSLP
+478 NSMIVKSLP
-487 SFGDA
+487 NFGDA
-492 VIDEPMKSDTYWA
+492 VINEPMKPDTYWA
-505 FKVALGYAVASPE
+505 FKVAFDYTVSAPE

-530 LVDISRIPEIETS
+530 LVDISKISGIETLMS
-543 MLSAGGYGFKTDHVA
+543 SAGGHGFKTDHVV

-565 GYWSSSEMKDVD
+565 GYWSSSEMKESD
-577 AWYFSFEDM
+577 AWYFSFEEM
-586 HCKSW
+586 NCKSW
-591 SKSQLHAAVSYVRPV
+591 SKNQDFAAVSYVRPV

>member
-53 VDGHESRAGGKD
+53 VDGLESRAGGKD
-65 AWAPDDQVGVQLGTK
+65 VWAPDDQVGVQLGTK

-116 PAEKKE
+116 PAAKIE
-122 NWDISDQSS
+122 NRDISNQSN

-165 ECTVNSDA
+165 ECTVKSDA
-173 SPTVS
+173 SLIVS
-178 KVRFFGAS
+178 EVTFFGAS

-199 GLVEIIPESDNGK
+199 GLVEITPESDNGK

-229 VYLSDGSTFV
+229 VCLSDGSTFV

-261 VVKGEVNVSASGVS
+261 VVKGEVNVSASGVA
-275 SWTEDQSNQDA
+275 SWTEEPSDQDA
-286 VQKQSYR
+286 AQKQSYH

-313 LSNDKPITV
+313 LSNDKPIKV

-335 IAYTATDLS
+335 ITYTETDLS
-344 KGFSILKGIGDVN
+344 KGFSILKGIGEVK
-357 RTYSSEGSDIKYTF
+357 RTYTPEGSKYTF
-371 SFINLKRDLT
+371 SFTNLKRDLT

-426 ENYAGTSL
+426 ENYAETSL
-434 ANGIRGYAVALK
+434 ACIRGYAVALK
-446 DAHESAGIW
+446 DAQESAGIW
-455 GPRNFVEGIESS
+455 GPRKHVEGIESS
-467 ESYVYSYLGYK
+467 KSYVYSYLGYK
-478 NSMLVKSLP
+478 NSMIVKSLP

-492 VIDEPMKSDTYWA
+492 VINEPTKSDTYWA
-505 FKVALGYAVASPE
+505 FKVALEYTVSAPE

-530 LVDISRIPEIETS
+530 LVDIRRIPEVETLL
-543 MLSAGGYGFKTDHVA
+543 LSAGGDEFKTDHKP
-558 NEYGAKG
+558 NDYGVKG
-565 GYWSSSEMKDVD
+565 GYWSSSEMKESD
-577 AWYFSFEDM
+577 AWYFSFKEM
-586 HCKSW
+586 NYKSW
-591 SKSQLHAAVSYVRPV
+591 SKSQDFAAVSYVRPV

>member
-53 VDGHESRAGGKD
+53 VDGLESRAGGED

-173 SPTVS
+173 SLTVL
-178 KVRFFGAS
+178 KVTFFGAS

-199 GLVEIIPESDNGK
+199 GLVEITPESDNGK

-229 VYLSDGSTFV
+229 VYCDGSTFV

-261 VVKGEVNVSASGVS
+261 VVKGEVNVSASGVT
-275 SWTEDQSNQDA
+275 SWNEDVSEQDA
-286 VQKQSYR
+286 VQKRSYH
-293 VILPESLP
+293 VIFP
-301 ESLQSDGYVITD
+301 ESLQSDDYVITD
-313 LSNDKPITV
+313 LSDNTPVAV
-322 QGNSFS
+322 QNNSFN
-328 VSSAGFS
+328 VSSSGFS

-371 SFINLKRDLT
+371 SFTNLKRDLT

-392 YYFNDNTCSVLPTKD
+392 YYFSDNTCSALPTKD

-434 ANGIRGYAVALK
+434 AASNGIRGYAVALK
-446 DAHESAGIW
+446 DAGSFSWASNEDLGGKLLTNKDKQLWI
-455 GPRNFVEGIESS
+455 G
-467 ESYVYSYLGYK
+467 YLNTKTVQEETLENYPAFNK
-478 NSMLVKSLP
+478 CIKFEPIAP
-487 SFGDA
+487 SG
-492 VIDEPMKSDTYWA
+492 S
-505 FKVALGYAVASPE
+505 
-518 GTSGWYLPSIGQ
+518 SGWYLPSCAQ
-530 LVDISRIPEIETS
+530 LEAIFSQK
-543 MLSAGGYGFKTDHVA
+543 KTLDKELQNVS
-558 NEYGAKG
+558 GSQLIQG
-565 GYWSSSEMKDVD
+565 DWYWSSTQSENDNQAVMYYLKDNGATYD
-577 AWYFSFEDM
+577 WDKHY
-586 HCKSW
+586 
-591 SKSQLHAAVSYVRPV
+591 LYNVRPV